1 MLWSDFSASFWV
13 FVFFFVLFAD
23 LWIKPIEFIKR
34 KVAPHFQH
42 YYIAQRLNWWPAQ
55 YLRQVHGEDGWH
67 PVAEEERGVRV
78 QRVPVPATV
87 FLEDPLQTE
96 LDAHRKPDLHNS
108 CPARQHTEHFEP
120 AISFLNLLRKKIKIR
135 SLLLPHRYGI
145 NGEAVPE
152 EDGSRWRVC
161 CSKPVQARF
170 LLAFSI
176 ISVILWTGG
185 VVDEDAC
192 TKQLNSR
199 VNLQEQ

>member
-1 MLWSDFSASFWV
+1 M
-13 FVFFFVLFAD
+13 LFAD
-23 LWIKPIEFIKR
+23 LWIKPIKFIER
-34 KVAPHFQH
+34 KVASHFQN
-42 YYIAQRLNWWPAQ
+42 YDIAQRLNRGPTQ
-55 YLRQVHGEDGWH
+55 YLRQVHGEDGGH

-135 SLLLPHRYGI
+135 SLPHRYGI
-145 NGEAVPE
+145 NGETVPE
-152 EDGSRWRVC
+152 ENGSRGRVC
-161 CSKPVQARF
+161 RRKPVQAF
-170 LLAFSI
+170 FFLAFSVL
-176 ISVILWTGG
+176 SVILWAGG
-185 VVDEDAC
+185 VVGIDAC